1 MSRGRKVQREWSK
14 NHGNLYSFPSAFSD
28 EGPQGAIFE
37 DQKKQIGFRISRNI
51 IRVLFSVIVVFV
63 FFLIGVWYY
72 KKTVV
77 HRPENKIIRS
87 SERYQKKKS
96 STGSSNIQASK
107 SENKKIGQILKKE
120 NSE

>member
-77 HRPENKIIRS
+77 HKPVNKIIRS
-87 SERYQKKKS
+87 SERYQIR
-96 STGSSNIQASK
+96 NLLPAL
-107 SENKKIGQILKKE
+107 QILKQAKVRIKKLDIY
-120 NSE
+120 